1 MKKFQFRLERVLR
14 YHKQRLKEA
23 EMRMSQALREKEAVT
38 QVVRAYELQIEE
50 AGHSKERVGGL
61 INPAIRANLTAHL
74 EYLAAN
80 LAVNK
85 ERLKLAEQ
93 RFRET
98 DRERSEIN
106 SEVERLSQFRDQQ
119 RHEHHAEVMR
129 MQQIDLDEVVMRKW
143 SLNGADDPLLSA
155 GMSE

>member
-23 EMRMSQALREKEAVT
+23 EMRMALALRERDAAV
-38 QVVRAYELQIEE
+38 QVVRTYEQQIEQ
-50 AGHSKERVGGL
+50 AGHTNEKVGGL
-61 INPAIRANLTAHL
+61 INPAIRTNLTAHL

-80 LAVNK
+80 LATNK

-98 DRERSEIN
+98 DRVRTGIN
-106 SEVERLSQFRDQQ
+106 CEVERLSQFRDQQ
-119 RHEHHAEVMR
+119 KHGHHEEVMR
-129 MQQIDLDEVVMRKW
+129 LQQIDLDEVVMRQW
-143 SLNGADDPLLSA
+143 SLNGADDPLLSS